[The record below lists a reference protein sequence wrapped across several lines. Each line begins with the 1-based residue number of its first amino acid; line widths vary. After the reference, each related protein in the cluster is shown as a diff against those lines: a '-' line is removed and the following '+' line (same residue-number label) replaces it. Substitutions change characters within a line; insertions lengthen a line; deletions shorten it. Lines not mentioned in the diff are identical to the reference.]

1 MQEPLREPVDAIRI
15 PRTALVGVVCG
26 FFLLGAVVAYSAAD
40 PVDAADTEVAE
51 VDAAGD
57 AEASP
62 VGASRSEIQRVEY
75 RVAGDAKAS
84 PAIGAIAVA
93 RPPAAEPRL
102 EVIEGEIGPGS
113 TLAAE
118 LDDQGV
124 SPAMVNLISREM
136 RSYFDFRRARPGH
149 RYRLARRLSGELTTF
164 DYLTSPN
171 SGYRLLRVGDGFE
184 VQRQDVDL
192 VPRPAL
198 IAGLVT
204 STLYGAVVELGEQ
217 GQLASD
223 FADVFA
229 WDIDFQ
235 RSVRPGD
242 AFQIVYERLHR
253 VEQDGSETYERPGR
267 ILAARYDGSAGR
279 HTALYF
285 EVEEGRGGYYRP
297 DGRSVEGEFLMSPL
311 RHGRITSSFSAAR
324 RHPILKITRPH
335 PGIDYAAPAGS
346 PVWAVAAGEV
356 IYRARAGGFGNL
368 VKVRHKNGYVSYYAH
383 LSRYA
388 SGLRVGSRVEQ
399 KQVIGYVGSTGLAT
413 GPHVCFRVQKDG
425 KYVNPA
431 RLRAGNR
438 AAIPESLMPTF
449 AASRDLLLAEL
460 DGGAIVAGASSL

>member
-1 MQEPLREPVDAIRI
+1 MQEHPPERRRAIAVPRI
-15 PRTALVGVVCG
+15 ALVAVVSG
-26 FFLLGAVVAYSAAD
+26 FFLLGALVAFSAAD
-40 PVDAADTEVAE
+40 TLP
-51 VDAAGD
+51 AAG
-57 AEASP
+57 AGQTPAGEQASSADVSAAP
-62 VGASRSEIQRVEY
+62 VVGAV
-75 RVAGDAKAS
+75 VA
-84 PAIGAIAVA
+84 A
-93 RPPAAEPRL
+93 RPPLPAPPPL
-102 EVIEGEIGPGS
+102 EVIEGSIRGGA
-113 TLAAE
+113 TLAGL
-118 LDDQGV
+118 LDSQGV
-124 SPAMVNLISREM
+124 PAATVHVISREM
-136 RSYFDFRRARPGH
+136 RPHFDFRRARPGH
-149 RYRLARRLSGELTTF
+149 TYRLARDTAGELVSF
-164 DYLTSPN
+164 DYHTSPS

-184 VQRQDVDL
+184 IERQEVEL

-217 GQLASD
+217 GQLARD

-253 VEQDGSETYERPGR
+253 VEQDGSETYVRPGR
-267 ILAARYDGSAGR
+267 ILAARYDGTAGR
-279 HTALYF
+279 HTAVYF
-285 EVEEGRGGYYRP
+285 EVDEGRGGYYRP

-311 RHGRITSSFSAAR
+311 RHGRITSSFSTAR
-324 RHPILKITRPH
+324 RHPILKVTRPH
-335 PGIDYAAPAGS
+335 PGIDYAAPSGT
-346 PVWAVAAGEV
+346 PVWAVADGEV

-368 VKVRHKNGYVSYYAH
+368 VKVRHANGYVSYYAH

-388 SGLRVGSRVEQ
+388 SGLGKGSRVEQ

-425 KYVNPA
+425 SYVNPA

-438 AAIPESLMPTF
+438 AAVPTSLMSTF
-449 AASRDLLLAEL
+449 TASRDLLLAEL